1 MSKRNR
7 NKNKIP
13 QQPKPVKMQKNAVAE
28 KVENITGTKPESA
41 VMDGASS
48 EELGKI
54 EALSDELVALK
65 SKYESDFE
73 SLESD
78 LAEIDQ
84 QREELKADRSK
95 FETQVSEHQQ
105 GIDDAEQIREE
116 LLAKEKVL
124 LKKEEDL
131 AVREAQ
137 AQAGFVKQHSESLAE
152 LTAELSRLRSEH
164 AQSLE
169 QSQSNFI
176 LAQRSIDTEKK
187 KLTEEIQGEWKKL
200 EQAKQKLEREL
211 VALQE
216 QQADLQSKES
226 ARETWESLKS
236 EQLEQ
241 QFGNRI
247 SELESELERTS
258 KYRERE
264 ANRLMQL
271 QNRLSDYAE
280 LERVIKQKE
289 MDSADELLMGIEKLE
304 SDVREYKQ
312 KLAGRPVEDL
322 EDEVDYLKDLNR
334 TLEDQLRDTTQ
345 ELHEA
350 NAERHQRAM
359 GIMEREQLMM
369 KNRVLEQHNDA
380 IGLAT
385 EQLKREIEDLKDMQQ
400 GQAVFPALTRM
411 DRELSE
417 NSITQPVPSLEELVD
432 DLQVRIA
439 QVDPD
444 NPLYFGKDTLRLFI
458 GGLAMSHLHI
468 LQGISGT
475 GKTSLAKAFARAV
488 GGQCTVVPVQ
498 AGWRDRDDLVGH
510 YNAFE
515 KRFYEKEC
523 LQALYRA
530 QTPAFSDR
538 FNVVLLDEMNL
549 SRPEQYFAEFLS
561 ALELTGEDRQVVLM
575 EDAPAKSPRFLRDGR
590 KVPVADNLWFIGTA
604 NHDET
609 TFEFADKT
617 QDRSFVL
624 ELGRNDQE
632 NISSTLIRPVMYSVS
647 SMRSTFQEAMK
658 QHRTEVD
665 RIFKTLQEH
674 DITAVLEK
682 RFGIGWGNRLERQ
695 ARQFIPV
702 VMAAGGTSSQALD
715 HLLSVRLFRDG
726 KVTGRYDTKTEHLT
740 KLQGCL
746 QSVWESVSKEGFA
759 FLCEEKLEQEI
770 ERKEMA

>member
-1 MSKRNR
+1 MARKKSRN
-7 NKNKIP
+7 NIP
-13 QQPKPVKMQKNAVAE
+13 PQRQPAKMPKNAIAE
-28 KVENITGTKPESA
+28 KVESITGTKPESSLMA
-41 VMDGASS
+41 EASS
-48 EELGKI
+48 DELGKL
-54 EALSDELVALK
+54 EALCDELIALK
-65 SKYESDFE
+65 SKYEGDVQALE
-73 SLESD
+73 ADWAELDQLRTSLDDERSE
-78 LAEIDQ
+78 LETKSSECKQETRGVETARAELLSKEKILLTKE
-84 QREELKADRSK
+84 EELS
-95 FETQVSEHQQ
+95 
-105 GIDDAEQIREE
+105 
-116 LLAKEKVL
+116 
-124 LKKEEDL
+124 
-131 AVREAQ
+131 VRETE
-137 AQAGFVKQHSESLAE
+137 AQAGFVKQHRESLAE
-152 LTAELSRLRSEH
+152 LTAELSKIRAEH
-164 AQSLE
+164 VLSLE
-169 QSQSNFI
+169 QSQREF
-176 LAQRSIDTEKK
+176 LQAQRSLDTEKK
-187 KLTEEIQGEWKKL
+187 RLTQEIQDEWKKL
-200 EQAKQKLEREL
+200 EQAKQELERGL
-211 VALQE
+211 VGFKE
-216 QQADLQSKES
+216 QQSQLEVKES
-226 ARETWESLKS
+226 AREAWESAKK

-241 QFGNRI
+241 EFGIRI
-247 SELESELERTS
+247 ALLESELEQINAHR
-258 KYRERE
+258 KKD
-264 ANRLMQL
+264 ADHLIQL
-271 QNRLSDYAE
+271 RRRLSDYAE

-289 MDSADELLMGIEKLE
+289 MRSAEELLTSMEQLE
-304 SDVREYKQ
+304 SDVREYRQ
-312 KLAGRPVEDL
+312 KLAGRPVEEL

-334 TLEDQLRDTTQ
+334 TLEDQLRERTQ
-345 ELHEA
+345 ELQEA
-350 NAERHQRAM
+350 NIERHQRAM
-359 GIMEREQLMM
+359 GVMEREQLVN
-369 KNRVLEQHNDA
+369 KNRVLQQHNEA
-380 IGLAT
+380 IRLAT
-385 EQLKREIEDLKDMQQ
+385 EQLKREIDDLKDMQQ

-411 DRELSE
+411 DKELGEQSV
-417 NSITQPVPSLEELVD
+417 TQSVPSLKEFVD
-432 DLQVRIA
+432 DLQMRIS
-439 QVDPD
+439 QVDSE

-458 GGLAMSHLHI
+458 GGLAMSQLHI

-538 FNVVLLDEMNL
+538 FNIVLLDEMNL

-575 EDAPAKSPRFLRDGR
+575 EDAPAKYPRFLRDGR

-624 ELGRNDQE
+624 ELGRNDHE
-632 NISSTLIRPVMYSVS
+632 NISSTLKRPVMYSVS
-647 SMRSTFQEAMK
+647 SMRATFQDAIK
-658 QHRTEVD
+658 THRPEVD

-674 DITAVLEK
+674 QITSVLEK

-726 KVTGRYDTKTEHLT
+726 KVIGRYDTKIEHLS
-740 KLQGCL
+740 KLQSCL
-746 QSVWESVSKEGFA
+746 NDVWEDVSKDEFA
-759 FLCEEKLEQEI
+759 LICDEKLQQEI